1 MAQRRFANAMA
12 GLGAGITNAG
22 DILLRTMMQDR
33 LQSRIDERAAKNAE
47 AIANRQTEAATTAD
61 VQKILDELAQGGDPE
76 SAAARISIRTGRKID
91 PQALESLRPSPRR
104 RMEKNVGE
112 DITKANTPEQVP
124 DDATIAGIAKTQ
136 GLALPE
142 FAYAGME
149 PTSQAGT
156 PTDPNYR
163 DPYEYAG
170 GIAREF
176 GDRAAARRKS
186 LDVPELV
193 DFTDPLTNAKGKKA
207 VSRRDPAMRAGVVL
221 GPDAEQQAGFD
232 AMAEGA
238 KAKARQDVE
247 LAPDAIN
254 ARVGEAGRKSGA
266 EARAKLQAELNA
278 MGMTAQQQSGA
289 LQLADDYTKQSSVF
303 TATKQAVSS
312 ISTLAQR
319 IEAARKQGQDSPA
332 AHIGLIF
339 NFMKMQDP
347 GSTVREGEQAMAANA
362 AGVDERIRNLYNS
375 VLKGGRLSP
384 EQVSDFVQ
392 TAADVYSQRAQ
403 AQKALEGDFAQRA
416 AALHVP
422 APLVTGFVSA
432 LANGPQTAKDKLHER
447 GGGQ

>member
-1 MAQRRFANAMA
+1 MAQRRWQSALA

-33 LQSRIDERAAKNAE
+33 LQSRIDDRAAKNAE
-47 AIANRQTEAATTAD
+47 AIAKRQSEAQTTTD
-61 VQKILDELAQGGDPE
+61 VQKIIDEVAQGGDPA
-76 SAAARISIRTGRKID
+76 SAAARISIRTGTPLD
-91 PQALESLRPSPRR
+91 PQMLESLRPSPRR
-104 RMEKNVGE
+104 RMEKSVGE

-136 GLALPE
+136 GLALPD
-142 FAYAGME
+142 FAYAGIE
-149 PTSQAGT
+149 PSSQAGT
-156 PTDPNYR
+156 PSDPNYR
-163 DPYEYAG
+163 DPFEYSG

-193 DFTDPLTNAKGKKA
+193 DFVDPMTGAKGKKA
-207 VSRRDPAMRAGVVL
+207 VSRRDPSMQAGMAL
-221 GPDAEQQAGFD
+221 GPTADEQAAFE
-232 AMAEGA
+232 AKSEGA

-247 LAPDAIN
+247 LSPEAIN
-254 ARVGEAGRKSGA
+254 ARVGEAGRKSSA

-278 MGMTAQQQSGA
+278 MGLTSQQQQAA
-289 LQLADDYTKQSSVF
+289 LALADDYTKQSAVF

-319 IEAARKQGQDSPA
+319 IEAARKTGQDSPA

-392 TAADVYSQRAQ
+392 TAADVYTQRAQ

-416 AALHVP
+416 AAMRVP
-422 APLVTGFVSA
+422 APLVTGYVSA
-432 LANGPQTAKDKLHER
+432 LANGPTPFDKVSAR
-447 GGGQ
+447 GGNK